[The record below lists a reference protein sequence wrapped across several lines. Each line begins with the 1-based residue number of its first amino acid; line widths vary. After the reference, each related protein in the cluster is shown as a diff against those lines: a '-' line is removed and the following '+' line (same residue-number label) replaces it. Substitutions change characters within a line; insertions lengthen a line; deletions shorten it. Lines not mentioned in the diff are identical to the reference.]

1 MLILAVITGII
12 IWRIVIYCQQDKDDE
27 PSEPVSMRTKLKQT
41 VVKYKIYIAVGSCI
55 SSILGGLW
63 IYFMYI
69 HPLLGHKL
77 SFHFEAH
84 WEIGTRES
92 WAAHFEMLTMS
103 EKLDSKPCP
112 HFSRDNFIKILENFN
127 NISKDQ
133 SLHETLQRLTV
144 SRPPGVPGMY
154 NDEGSYPVILLE
166 TSVSNYQAVR
176 EFIRS
181 REQVLIKKFP
191 NLKLLIFDMGLT
203 FQQKYKLL
211 NCSQCEIVE
220 NLPDIRVFYWTPVL
234 VYLALQRFDS
244 VVWLDPASDL
254 DNDTLHNILQ
264 KTETEEIQIV
274 LKKDLPRKW
283 PESKIL
289 KTLTNQEKVSTFDI
303 LLTEDEKEADKR
315 QEMLSESQIVRM
327 QNNLSPGNNEG
338 CLKLVPT
345 IKSDIISI
353 KQNNFT
359 TEAIV
364 RPWVFCALSGRC
376 VPNDNC
382 RPFHSYDIMTQQNC
396 DRTHQVLKRILVSL
410 FNDMYVNFYYNH

>member
-12 IWRIVIYCQQDKDDE
+12 IWRIVIYCQQDKDEE

-103 EKLDSKPCP
+103 EKPDSKPCP

-274 LKKDLPRKW
+274 LKKDLPKKW
-283 PESKIL
+283 PESK
-289 KTLTNQEKVSTFDI
+289 NPENFD
-303 LLTEDEKEADKR
+303 
-315 QEMLSESQIVRM
+315 Q
-327 QNNLSPGNNEG
+327 PG
-338 CLKLVPT
+338 
-345 IKSDIISI
+345 KSFD
-353 KQNNFT
+353 F
-359 TEAIV
+359 
-364 RPWVFCALSGRC
+364 
-376 VPNDNC
+376 
-382 RPFHSYDIMTQQNC
+382 
-396 DRTHQVLKRILVSL
+396 
-410 FNDMYVNFYYNH
+410 